1 MDFVLGNCTTD
12 HNKMENPLE
21 SSQEK
26 KNTFSYCSSTS
37 KNEVR
42 EKYMSV
48 FFLKSL
54 LFILFKKNSCCVLL
68 LHRFIICYNAC
79 YKVLNKD
86 KV

>member
-26 KNTFSYCSSTS
+26 KNTFSYCSSTR

-54 LFILFKKNSCCVLL
+54 LFILF
-68 LHRFIICYNAC
+68 
-79 YKVLNKD
+79 
-86 KV
+86 